1 MPCTSKIEDNSMIPE
16 GTLIRVN
23 HYQEKCTGFIQQ
35 KYYLVQEGDGIDI
48 ENWSLLYDEIED
60 FKFILGYIYDLD
72 VNIIER
78 NPVPQDIGKY
88 RYVLIQVLSKKE
100 VND

>member
-1 MPCTSKIEDNSMIPE
+1 MTCSSKIEDYPILPE

-23 HYQEKCTGFIQQ
+23 HYQENCTGFIQQ
-35 KYYLVQEGDGIDI
+35 KCYLVQEGDAIDT
-48 ENWSLLYDEIED
+48 ENWSLFYDEIEG
-60 FKFILGYIYDLD
+60 FEFVPGFIYDLY

-88 RYVLIQVLSKKE
+88 RYVLIQILSKKE

>member
-1 MPCTSKIEDNSMIPE
+1 MPCTSKIEDDSMISE
-16 GTLIRVN
+16 GTLMRVN
-23 HYQEKCTGFIQQ
+23 HHTKDYMNFIQQ
-35 KYYLVQEGDGIDI
+35 KYYFVQEGDGIDI

-78 NPVPQDIGKY
+78 N
-88 RYVLIQVLSKKE
+88 LIP
-100 VND
+100 